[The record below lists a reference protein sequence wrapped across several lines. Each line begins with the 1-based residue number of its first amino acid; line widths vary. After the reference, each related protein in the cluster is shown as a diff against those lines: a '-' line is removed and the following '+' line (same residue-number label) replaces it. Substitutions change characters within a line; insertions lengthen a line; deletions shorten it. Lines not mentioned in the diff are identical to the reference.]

1 MRARHFFIS
10 NRRAEMPKGRLV
22 LDDLAVETFEAG
34 RVEIPTA
41 EMVGTHVTGID
52 STCPCCD
59 LTFTC

>member
-1 MRARHFFIS
+1 
-10 NRRAEMPKGRLV
+10 MPKGRLV